1 MPIAPRSSA
10 LNPDVVCSPLA
21 DGAVLFD
28 LSSKQYYAL
37 NATGMLVW
45 QWLEDG
51 APIDVCVATLEQRY
65 PDVGRDAFGVRE
77 FGSKLEDLGLA
88 ERGFAPPGSA
98 PAPDAGGA
106 SPALPPSWAR
116 PDVTPHGRPLSK
128 VILSPFD
135 PTVPVP
141 E

>member
-1 MPIAPRSSA
+1 MSLAPQSVA

-21 DGAVLFD
+21 EGAVLFD

-37 NATGMLVW
+37 NATGMIVW

-51 APIDVCVATLEQRY
+51 SAIAPLEAALEQRY
-65 PDVGRDAFGVRE
+65 PGTRPDTFGLRE
-77 FGSKLEDLGLA
+77 FGSRLIDLGLA
-88 ERGFAPPGSA
+88 EPATASPVA
-98 PAPDAGGA
+98 PANGTSEAP
-106 SPALPPSWAR
+106 SLPSTWAP